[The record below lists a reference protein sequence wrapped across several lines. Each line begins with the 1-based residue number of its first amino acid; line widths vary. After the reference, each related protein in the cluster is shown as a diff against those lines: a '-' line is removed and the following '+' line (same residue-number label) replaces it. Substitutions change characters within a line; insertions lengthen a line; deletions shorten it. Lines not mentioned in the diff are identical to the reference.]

1 MYIFRGI
8 TYDTM
13 EYIHYLAVLRN
24 DPTIAQELNDAIIAS
39 RVINASLPKMLNRLI
54 NVEGG
59 LGLVV
64 YPHYNKENLSYWG
77 TDGVN
82 GELFYILDA
91 LVAADDIQVF
101 NYATLN
107 ADNKEIYKAQT
118 SKLAKSETLRQIL
131 PKILERSNLTRA
143 VSVRSEVDPYTLNE
157 EQWNNE
163 INILAEVIIILNEN
177 PTLSFESPS
186 PEHAAVLLEIKELI
200 TNSILYDE
208 SKIP

>member
-1 MYIFRGI
+1 
-8 TYDTM
+8 M

-163 INILAEVIIILNEN
+163 INILAEVIIILNE
-177 PTLSFESPS
+177 TQ
-186 PEHAAVLLEIKELI
+186 H
-200 TNSILYDE
+200 
-208 SKIP
+208 